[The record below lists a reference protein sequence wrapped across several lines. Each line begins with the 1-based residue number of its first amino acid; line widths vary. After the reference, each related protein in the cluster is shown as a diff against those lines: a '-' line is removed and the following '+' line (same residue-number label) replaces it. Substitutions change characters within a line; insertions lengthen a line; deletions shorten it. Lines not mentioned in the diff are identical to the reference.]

1 MPTRA
6 EIRSVFADW
15 VATHVAGHEPAIHDC
30 EVVEFADPP
39 AAVAATNGRPVSTPP
54 SPRRERWSVA
64 EVLYS
69 LWDDREALPDGL
81 CAMLSL
87 PDASTYSHAA
97 RLVWV
102 LHDAEDFPAE
112 SHADVV
118 QLLHVTPFDL
128 VEPHWRDIDT
138 RLRTPNRR

>member
-1 MPTRA
+1 MPARP
-6 EIRSVFADW
+6 EIRAVFADW
-15 VATHVAGHEPAIHDC
+15 VATHVTGHEPALHDC
-30 EVVEFADPP
+30 EVVEFAAPP
-39 AAVAATNGRPVSTPP
+39 AAVAGNGAPSAPP
-54 SPRRERWSVA
+54 TARREQWSVA

-69 LWDDREALPDGL
+69 LWDDGEALPDGL

-102 LHDAEDFPAE
+102 LHDDEDFPAE

-118 QLLHVTPFDL
+118 QLLHETPFDL
-128 VEPHWRDIDT
+128 VEAQWREIDT